1 MSEVNLA
8 SVSVGNLGNAIHQN
22 QTMAAQEGFK
32 TVSKTWYNK
41 TIDFDAAISKLA
53 NNKGARIDHKTDL
66 KSVSVSTTHNNC
78 GLDLN
83 INGVQYTPTEHA
95 LKQMCL
101 WLDVPQTMV
110 NHYMQ
115 PKVVGNKVRYNRNND
130 DLSLLK
136 TAFNLGISRVD
147 SNKKFL
153 FRTYTDKTLRAML
166 TLDYRAIDNTWYLE
180 LLKELMPDGRVS
192 HFNFSDADTLY
203 FNVLIPDSMVD
214 VDGDMLGF
222 MISSGNCE
230 IGTRRLSQY
239 PSVFRAIC
247 MNGCIWDQVK
257 GANISQVH
265 RGKISLNDLR
275 DRITKNIENQ
285 IPLAEEAV
293 KRFTETKKKN
303 LDVTAPTI
311 IAQLSIDNRL
321 SPKQATQILS
331 EYNTHEKEHKNLY
344 GIVNAITR
352 AGQAFDRETWL
363 DFDNM
368 AGRLIGL
375 SDATW
380 VSLQARSKL
389 LDKEEYKTV
398 YGLV

>member
-8 SVSVGNLGNAIHQN
+8 TASVGNSGNFVHQS
-22 QTMAAQEGFK
+22 QTMAAQQGFK
-32 TVSKTWYNK
+32 TVSKTWYDK
-41 TIDFDAAISKLA
+41 TINFDDAIAKLA
-53 NNKGARIDHKTDL
+53 NHKGQRVDFKQEINSVKVDSNGGL
-66 KSVSVSTTHNNC
+66 K
-78 GLDLN
+78 LN
-83 INGVQYTPTEHA
+83 INGVEYVPTEHA

-101 WLDVPQTMV
+101 WMDVPQTMV
-110 NHYMQ
+110 NHYLQ
-115 PKVVGNKVRYNRNND
+115 PKTVNNKVKYNRD
-130 DLSLLK
+130 SKDLELLK
-136 TAFNLGISRVD
+136 EAFNLGISRVD
-147 SNKKFL
+147 KKKQFL

-180 LLKELMPDGRVS
+180 LLKELMPQGRVS

-275 DRITKNIENQ
+275 DRITKNIESQ
-285 IPLAEEAV
+285 IPLAEEAI
-293 KRFTETKKKN
+293 KRFANTKQKN
-303 LDVTAPTI
+303 FDIAAASI
-311 IAQLSIDNRL
+311 IAQVSLDNKLNTKHAMR
-321 SPKQATQILS
+321 ILT
-331 EYNTHEKEHKNLY
+331 EYNTHEKEHKTLY

-352 AGQAFDRETWL
+352 AGQVFDRETWL

-375 SDATW
+375 SDSAW
-380 VSLQARSKL
+380 SSLQTKAKL
-389 LDKEEYKTV
+389 LDKEEYKEI